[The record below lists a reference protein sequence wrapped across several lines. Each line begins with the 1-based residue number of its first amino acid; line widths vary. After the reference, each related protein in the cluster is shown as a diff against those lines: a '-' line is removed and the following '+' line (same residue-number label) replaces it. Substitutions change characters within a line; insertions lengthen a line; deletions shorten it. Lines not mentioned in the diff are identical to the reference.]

1 MSEWIDCPKCGTN
14 HENMCAC
21 PDAPFGLGSEDECPK
36 PARGGYL
43 IGETVRSVMHRH
55 IGLCQVTETCLYM
68 QRTNPDTT
76 SMYVEHDGDLKEVTK
91 ALVHEID
98 QASSL

>member
-21 PDAPFGLGSEDECPK
+21 PDAPHGLGSEDECPK
-36 PARGGYL
+36 LACGP
-43 IGETVRSVMHRH
+43 IGRAVTHRH
-55 IGLCQVTETCLYM
+55 LGPCLVTEACEYL

-76 SMYVEHDGDLKEVTK
+76 SMYVEHDGELKEVTK
-91 ALVHEID
+91 ALVSERYERRGI
-98 QASSL
+98 